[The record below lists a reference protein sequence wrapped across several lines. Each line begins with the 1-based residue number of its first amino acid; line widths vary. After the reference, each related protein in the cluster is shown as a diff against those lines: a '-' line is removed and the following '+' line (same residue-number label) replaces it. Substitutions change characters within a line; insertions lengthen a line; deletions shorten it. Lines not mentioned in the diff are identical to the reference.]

1 MSFYDRFRASVFE
14 RKSSSNINNR
24 ADGLL
29 HIMGMTAKCATDGSN
44 MPVSPL
50 LAGMKGGSSSR
61 SEKGDGALE
70 PGQMMP
76 KAAANRRPRRKK
88 PAPKKRRQPP
98 KPPLMPLEMVGKVS
112 RNVTQELM
120 QIEDGLGITMM
131 QSISDNSKMGKEPD
145 SYFMVRHMLN
155 FDGPQGYSM
164 NGGTRGYQCSFE
176 SNDKGN
182 HSMSAQWQG
191 PMLIGTVDK
200 TWNKLFSSSAQFE
213 MTNSKIPQLAAMFPA
228 YSINIDCKNTE
239 RCLRFHLAKNPYM
252 PGMTTS
258 ISLMN
263 QVWRGFSLGA
273 KVTANLKMRSTDFSI
288 GAKYRKPIKNGFE
301 TYEGLWNATAGS
313 WKAWYTRSL
322 GTNTILTAG
331 IEMTPSSRRAL
342 GSYGYRYSFGAGKTI
357 TGSANSNMEFK
368 QAMTIP
374 LVDTILLRVHGQM
387 NHKTAN
393 PQRGIFPNIFGVSL
407 ILQM

>member
-1 MSFYDRFRASVFE
+1 MSFYDKFRASVFE
-14 RKSSSNINNR
+14 RNSCSNNNNNR
-24 ADGLL
+24 LL
-29 HIMGMTAKCATDGSN
+29 YLLGMTAKCATDGSSV
-44 MPVSPL
+44 PVSTL
-50 LAGMKGGSSSR
+50 LQGMKGGSSYGMD
-61 SEKGDGALE
+61 KGDGSLE
-70 PGQMMP
+70 PGQKMP
-76 KAAANRRPRRKK
+76 KAPATRRTRRKK

-98 KPPLMPLEMVGKVS
+98 KPPQMPLEMVGKTS
-112 RNVTQELM
+112 RTVTQDLM

-176 SNDKGN
+176 AQDKNN

-191 PMLIGTVDK
+191 PMLIGTVEK

-228 YSINIDCKNTE
+228 YNINVDYKNTE
-239 RCLRFHLAKNPYM
+239 RALRFHLAKIPYL
-252 PGMTTS
+252 PGTTTS

-273 KVTANLKMRSTDFSI
+273 KVSANFTSRSTDFVV
-288 GAKYRKPIKNGFE
+288 GAKYRKPFKGGFE
-301 TYEGLWNATAGS
+301 TYEGLWNANAGNY
-313 WKAWYTRSL
+313 KVWYTRSL
-322 GTNTILTAG
+322 GMNTILTAG
-331 IEMTPSSRRAL
+331 LDVTPSTRRAL
-342 GSYGYRYSFGAGKTI
+342 GTYGYKYNFGAGKTI
-357 TGSANSNMEFK
+357 TGSFNSNMEFK
-368 QAMTIP
+368 QALTIP

-387 NHKTAN
+387 NHKTVN
-393 PQRGIFPNIFGVSL
+393 PQRGVFPNIFGVSL